1 VSGTG
6 GWGRLPGLTA
16 RDDGVERTMA
26 TLPKTR
32 DRILEVARDL
42 FAQHG
47 YNGTTVRDIAI
58 AAEANLAAV
67 GYYFGSKDALYA
79 EILRSQVGPLA
90 QRIAWACRATRP
102 PLDRIEFIVRAVF
115 EHIQVRPQMPAL
127 MVRELAGG
135 HGRPPRINPVLVETF
150 RNALP
155 MLVAVIS
162 EGQRDGSIRAGDPVL
177 LGLSVMAQP
186 IYFNLARPIIAA
198 VAGLEP
204 RDEATAQRMADHA
217 AAVIRAGLAAPADA
231 APTAGRAPDAPARR
245 GRAARPRARQKG
257 SSR

>member
-1 VSGTG
+1 MT
-6 GWGRLPGLTA
+6 P
-16 RDDGVERTMA
+16 A
-26 TLPKTR
+26 TNTR

-67 GYYFGSKDALYA
+67 GYHFGSKDALYA
-79 EILRSQVGPLA
+79 EILRAHVGPLA
-90 QRIAWACRATRP
+90 RRIAWACRAPRP
-102 PLDRIEFIVRAVF
+102 PLDRIEFIVRGVF
-115 EHIQVRPQMPAL
+115 EHIQMRPHMPAL

-135 HGRPPRINPVLVETF
+135 HGHGREISPVLINTF
-150 RNALP
+150 REALP
-155 MLVAVIS
+155 LIVRVIT

-204 RDEATAQRMADHA
+204 LDEATSQRMADHA
-217 AAVIRAGLAAPADA
+217 VAVIRAGLAAPAPDA
-231 APTAGRAPDAPARR
+231 AV
-245 GRAARPRARQKG
+245 GRAAAAKRPPKGARPRRPAPAKRGSAR
-257 SSR
+257 